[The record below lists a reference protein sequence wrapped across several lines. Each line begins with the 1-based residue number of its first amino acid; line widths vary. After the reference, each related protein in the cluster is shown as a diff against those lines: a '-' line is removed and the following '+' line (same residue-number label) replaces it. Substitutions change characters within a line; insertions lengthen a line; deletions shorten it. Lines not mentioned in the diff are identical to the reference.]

1 MTFIGDLRI
10 NLQILLLPLKKA
22 WLHLLVRLLR
32 DLLIAC
38 FVRLLWV
45 LTVVLLRPRVGIVEV
60 SSSSSSSP
68 PWVLTGKL
76 TDQVDP
82 EGL

>member
-10 NLQILLLPLKKA
+10 LLLPLEKA
-22 WLHLLVRLLR
+22 WLRLLVRLLR
-32 DLLIAC
+32 DLPIAC

-45 LTVVLLRPRVGIVEV
+45 LTVVLLHPRVDIVKV

-76 TDQVDP
+76 TDQLDRK
-82 EGL
+82 